1 MSSQRGADQAYGGEE
16 MSKCGIHRGRR
27 CEGGR
32 CVDCR
37 VGMARISSGDGQ
49 RERENL
55 IQAHLL
61 VDVATIQP
69 ERRGL
74 QTLEEENEQNKS
86 RGEMK
91 AEML

>member
-1 MSSQRGADQAYGGEE
+1 MRY
-16 MSKCGIHRGRR
+16 
-27 CEGGR
+27 
-32 CVDCR
+32 
-37 VGMARISSGDGQ
+37 SSGKKMRGSSLQGGDGENKQ
-49 RERENL
+49 WRRAEREKEREENL
-55 IQAHLL
+55 IQAHLP

>member
-1 MSSQRGADQAYGGEE
+1 METGRERG
-16 MSKCGIHRGRR
+16 K
-27 CEGGR
+27 
-32 CVDCR
+32 
-37 VGMARISSGDGQ
+37 
-49 RERENL
+49 ERENL

-74 QTLEEENEQNKS
+74 QTLEEENEQNKN